1 MVTHNCRWRAANSDL
16 CLAPMAIEQ
25 WGFFSV
31 PHLLR
36 HGASVYNGHL
46 RGSVTLTFS
55 SGAVTIC
62 FYDLGLLRLKFE
74 HPTFRLRGERSNPL
88 RHRRGDS
95 DWVLASQYYKMGH
108 RLKHDW
114 LLYALYMYLIFSLT
128 SFKTL
133 LHVMY
138 MYM

>member
-1 MVTHNCRWRAANSDL
+1 M
-16 CLAPMAIEQ
+16 
-25 WGFFSV
+25 

-95 DWVLASQYYKMGH
+95 EYLHRNIKMGH